1 MQTKRLLCAA
11 LSFCTAVSMLTA
23 FLPERK
29 AHPGIS
35 AAAYEDFALQK
46 DGIFTY
52 FIEDGKVTIEKCD
65 ADAVEAVIPD
75 TIAGLPVTNVAGGTF
90 FECSE
95 LTTVTLPETLEE
107 LGGGIFRKCT
117 KLTEIHIPPTLTNI
131 SRNTFEGCPWW
142 EKQRQ
147 SGDYVIVNGV
157 LLAPSKVSSGSRV
170 IPDGVT
176 KIGAFAFE
184 NHKGLTEV
192 ILPEGLTV
200 IENAAFNNCESLQNV
215 AFPSTLTTIGASAF
229 KKTPWLHA
237 QQEKG
242 SFVAVNGIL
251 IDGTKVSGD
260 VTLPD
265 TVTSIAGHAFES
277 SSLTSI
283 TIPDTVRYIGSY
295 AFCGCKNLQTV
306 KLPDNLTALSD
317 YCFYVCTSLT
327 SVDLPEGLTDI
338 PADCFGQC
346 NSLTSVSLPEGITA
360 IHDGAFMCCENL
372 TEIKLPTT
380 LKTIGLDAFNSCR
393 GLKAV
398 VLPDSLEIIKPR
410 AFRECTALTEIT
422 IPGKVR
428 EMIYAFPL
436 CTSLRSVHIS
446 ASVPDLEQAFNGC
459 SAIETFTVDPDN
471 PAYKAVDNVL
481 FSKDGSR
488 LILYPQKKPDTAYTV
503 PDTVTVIESYAF
515 QNAANLTSIT
525 LPEHMDEIGGGAFMG
540 CTALKKITVP
550 EGIKTLEWTFKGC
563 HSLESITLP
572 KSLSQIGS
580 TTFYCEKLKEIR
592 FNGSVQD
599 WSSIAIED
607 ANQSLYQAVILFAD
621 EDSAAH
627 EKFTLYTAEPSSII
641 PAENVAYQIQTA
653 SDNAAFAV
661 IAGNA
666 AEVSETGLVT
676 PTKNYGETIIQITD
690 GDTVSFLHVTTEDY
704 APIYADNIIKEFL
717 NDNITDDMT
726 DLEKLE
732 VIGKLPAS
740 MDYNADHW
748 DYIEM
753 LAYNSGNCAGSATM
767 LAEMCRRLGIKAWVR
782 NAKRDPGAGS
792 AHVNALAE
800 VDGAYYE
807 LEAGF
812 EGKAPRSYTITKRSS
827 LCKYMDAADGVDVY
841 QYDGIDESETV
852 LVIPESI
859 DGKTVTRIGDGFLTE
874 NPWVKAVMIP
884 DTVTEISES
893 AFPDYKGIL
902 FGGKGSAA
910 EKFAAEHDITFR
922 VTGNLAKGD
931 VNADLDVDILDVI
944 ALNKHILGVGTL
956 DKTGLQNAD
965 MDGNGIVDSADPL
978 ALLKTVLGIVC

>member
-1 MQTKRLLCAA
+1 MKIKRIISGI
-11 LSFCTAVSMLTA
+11 LSFCVAAAMVSAPMPMIAVPTLTV
-23 FLPERK
+23 
-29 AHPGIS
+29 S
-35 AAAYEDFALQK
+35 AYEDGALQK

-52 FIEDGKVTIEKCD
+52 CIEDGKVTIIKCD
-65 ADAVEAVIPD
+65 ADATEAVIPD
-75 TIAGLPVTNVAGGTF
+75 TIEGLSVINVAPHAF
-90 FECSE
+90 QDCSE
-95 LTTVTLPETLEE
+95 LTSVTLPDTLEN
-107 LGGGIFRKCT
+107 LGERAFWNCS
-117 KLTEIHIPPTLTNI
+117 KLAEIHIPPTLTVL
-131 SRNTFEGCPWW
+131 SRNMFEGCLWW
-142 EKQRQ
+142 EEQLKA
-147 SGDYVIVNGV
+147 GEYVIVNSV
-157 LLAPSKVSSGSRV
+157 LLAPSKVSKGTRS
-170 IPDGVT
+170 IPEGVT
-176 KIGAFAFE
+176 KIGEYAFS
-184 NHKGLTEV
+184 NDTGLTSLQ
-192 ILPEGLTV
+192 LPEGLTD
-200 IENAAFNNCESLQNV
+200 IGSNAFMFCSNLNEIS
-215 AFPSTLTTIGASAF
+215 FPSSLTTIGQHAF
-229 KKTPWLHA
+229 LGTPWLSA
-237 QQEKG
+237 QQQKNPL
-242 SFVAVNGIL
+242 VQVNGIL

-306 KLPDNLTALSD
+306 KLPDNLTALSE

-327 SVDLPEGLTDI
+327 SVDLPDGLTNI

-360 IHDGAFMCCENL
+360 IHDGAFMYCENL

-446 ASVPDLEQAFNGC
+446 ASVPDLEQAFAGC
-459 SAIETFTVDPDN
+459 PAIESLTVDPDN
-471 PAYKAVDNVL
+471 QAYKAVDNVL

-515 QNAANLTSIT
+515 QNAADLTSIT

-572 KSLSQIGS
+572 KSLSQIGD

-599 WSSIAIED
+599 WSRITVGD
-607 ANQSLYQAVILFAD
+607 ANQSLYQAVLLFAD

-812 EGKAPRSYTITKRSS
+812 EGKAPRSYTITKRTS
-827 LCKYMDAADGVDVY
+827 LYKYQEAADGIDIC
-841 QYDGIDESETV
+841 QYDGINDAKTSLE
-852 LVIPESI
+852 IPDRI

-874 NPWVKAVMIP
+874 NPWVKTVTIP

-910 EKFAAEHDITFR
+910 EKFAEEHDIAFR
-922 VTGNLAKGD
+922 VTGSLAKGD